1 MVPQLQTTTTSY
13 RVKMSNFNTDSSVA
27 IDQDFYESSYSY
39 VDQKEQPYG
48 GYSYGQQYPDY
59 GQTAQQVPT
68 FNSYP
73 SASHT
78 QGFYD
83 SSSYG
88 YGGNYSYDYGA
99 SGPTTMS
106 SSGRGGYGMEG
117 SMKPRQTS
125 EDYTSFED
133 EPPLLEGTNTW
144 HM

>member
-1 MVPQLQTTTTSY
+1 
-13 RVKMSNFNTDSSVA
+13 MSNFNTDSSVA

-83 SSSYG
+83 SSSYD

-125 EDYTSFED
+125 E
-133 EPPLLEGTNTW
+133 GTCDDVIQ
-144 HM
+144 HL